1 MRRSLIAIAG
11 LLGLGLGGGGGTYW
25 YLGHAQAEPGQ
36 EVPPPVVI
44 SFVDLGPRFVVPM
57 IRESRVRSMVV
68 LDLRL
73 EVRSDT
79 EEQAIRQQPRL
90 RDSLINALFVLA
102 GEGAFDA
109 DLYDPVVQ
117 ADIRAALNDA
127 ARGVLGDGLNGVLI
141 TELVRQDT

>member
-1 MRRSLIAIAG
+1 MRRSLIVIAG
-11 LLGLGLGGGGGTYW
+11 LLGLGLGGGAGSYW
-25 YLGHAQAEPGQ
+25 YLTHAQAEAGHA
-36 EVPPPVVI
+36 EPPPVVMT
-44 SFVDLGPRFVVPM
+44 FVDLGPRFIVPM

-73 EVRSDT
+73 EVRSDA

-109 DLYDPVVQ
+109 DLYDAGAQ
-117 ADIRAALNDA
+117 AGIRTVLDEA
-127 ARGVLGDGLNGVLI
+127 ARAVLGEGLGGVLI
-141 TELVRQDT
+141 TEFVRQDT